1 MKTTPATHARPTPTR
16 HRMPGRLQA
25 VTPTPAANQPPTPPQ
40 PLISIVVPVFN
51 EMAVLPLSTARLRA
65 VLATLPYRHELVFVD
80 DGSRDGSADW
90 LATLAWTT
98 PDVRLVRFS
107 RNFGKEAAMMAGLQ
121 HARGAAVI
129 LLDADLQ
136 DPPECLP
143 AMLQA
148 WRDGADLVNMRRR
161 SRVGDGWAKRWSAH
175 AFYRLLNRLS
185 RLPIPEDTGDF
196 RLLSRRAVDALLQL
210 PERNRYLKGLFS
222 WIGLPTTTLLY
233 DREPRAAGQTK
244 WNVLGLVGL
253 ALEGITSFS
262 VAPLRWATGLGL
274 LAALGGAAFGAW
286 IVIQTLL
293 LGASVAGY
301 PSTIALMTFLS
312 GVQLLS
318 VGLLGEYVGKIY
330 VEAKQRPLY
339 VVQEVCELP
348 ATAQRHAAP
357 GAEVD
362 HVHAV

>member
-1 MKTTPATHARPTPTR
+1 MKTHAATYAPGTPSAKRPP
-16 HRMPGRLQA
+16 PRLQA
-25 VTPTPAANQPPTPPQ
+25 VTPTTSTELPPPPR
-40 PLISIVVPVFN
+40 PLVSVVIPVYN
-51 EMAVLPLSTARLRA
+51 ELPVLPLSYARLHA
-65 VLATLPYRHELVFVD
+65 VFNKLPYRYELVFVD
-80 DGSRDGSADW
+80 DGSHDGSGDW
-90 LATLAWTT
+90 LAALAWTT
-98 PDVRLVRFS
+98 PGVRLVRFS
-107 RNFGKEAAMMAGLQ
+107 RNFGKEAAMMAGLR

-136 DPPECLP
+136 DPPECIP

-148 WRDGADLVNMRRR
+148 WRDGADLVNMKRR
-161 SRVGDGWAKRWSAH
+161 SRAGDGWAKRWSAH

-196 RLLSRRAVDALLQL
+196 RLLSRRAVNALLQL

-222 WIGLPTTTLLY
+222 WIGMPTTTLLY
-233 DREPRAAGQTK
+233 DREPRAAGRTQ
-244 WNVLGLVGL
+244 WSALGLVGL

-274 LAALGGAAFGAW
+274 LAALAGATFGAW

-301 PSTIALMTFLS
+301 PSTVALMTFLS

-318 VGLLGEYVGKIY
+318 IGVLGEYVGKIY
-330 VEAKQRPLY
+330 IEAKQRPLY
-339 VVQEVCELP
+339 VVQETCEIRRSG
-348 ATAQRHAAP
+348 AVAADVVTE
-357 GAEVD
+357 AE
-362 HVHAV
+362 HVRAV